1 MTQFLRTHS
10 RAFRFIH
17 EIAGHR
23 YSTHFNLKALTEIFV
38 YIFLN
43 YKTNKVK
50 LPSELSRF
58 VSVQLSLTSSSFALK
73 VNKSET
79 IFHFRTTITKSYL
92 DFYLVVLS
100 RRFLSMTK
108 KTKKQLSDL
117 FTFQY
122 ILATNRTKSWEQRKP
137 QNVQFWVAPLRFST
151 IAWARHRY
159 CVHSIKSAIA
169 RCTVCCFFRHKF
181 FTFNIFEIG
190 QLRVTTRFH
199 LQLFDFVSFVT

>member
-1 MTQFLRTHS
+1 MQSLQSYVIHMIIGYDVLLNIRQRGIESPLSNIGAKLCEEAIQQPSLIVLSMSGLLVGLLLRIILQLSYRDALWRQQGHSMTQFLRTHS

-79 IFHFRTTITKSYL
+79 IFHFCTTIIKSCL

-100 RRFLSMTK
+100 RRFLSM
-108 KTKKQLSDL
+108 
-117 FTFQY
+117 
-122 ILATNRTKSWEQRKP
+122 IL
-137 QNVQFWVAPLRFST
+137 L
-151 IAWARHRY
+151 
-159 CVHSIKSAIA
+159 
-169 RCTVCCFFRHKF
+169 
-181 FTFNIFEIG
+181 
-190 QLRVTTRFH
+190 
-199 LQLFDFVSFVT
+199 